1 MTLLKYWLAGTALVV
16 TGLLVWA
23 IAPVVIFLFLLTAAL
38 GVVSFGMIA
47 LANAL
52 KARRERR

>member
-1 MTLLKYWLAGTALVV
+1 MTLLKYWLAGTALIIG
-16 TGLLVWA
+16 GLAIWA
-23 IAPVVIFLFLLTAAL
+23 IAPVVIFLLLLTAAL

-52 KARRERR
+52 KARRERK

>member
-16 TGLLVWA
+16 AGLLVWA
-23 IAPVVIFLFLLTAAL
+23 IAPVVIFLLLLTAAL